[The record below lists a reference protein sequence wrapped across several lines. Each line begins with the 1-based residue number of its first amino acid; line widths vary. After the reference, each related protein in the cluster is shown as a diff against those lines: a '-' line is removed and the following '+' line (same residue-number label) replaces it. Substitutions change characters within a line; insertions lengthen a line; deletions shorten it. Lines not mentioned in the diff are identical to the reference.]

1 MLKKGYNLQVITV
14 YVLGSWSHDSTVSL
28 HVSSLASKERKH
40 QTLALLM
47 CTTQPLKCYD
57 YKNVLPYPALF
68 NISVCKCQKIH
79 KRVWKDKK
87 KHLKLK
93 LKQITPL
100 GIWRDYSFSKVLAI
114 KAWHPEVRSS
124 AAIRVGHGVYVN
136 FCQLDTKLDIARKR
150 ESQLRTFIHQSS
162 LWVCLWG
169 ILFIANCYRWTN
181 PSMNVASVV

>member
-1 MLKKGYNLQVITV
+1 MFSDLEVMILQ
-14 YVLGSWSHDSTVSL
+14 SHF
-28 HVSSLASKERKH
+28 
-40 QTLALLM
+40 M
-47 CTTQPLKCYD
+47 FPLWQV
-57 YKNVLPYPALF
+57 KNV
-68 NISVCKCQKIH
+68 NIRLLHSWCVQLSLWSAMIIRMCYHIQLYLIFQCVSVRKSIKEYGKI
-79 KRVWKDKK
+79 KK

-136 FCQLDTKLDIARKR
+136 FCQLDTKLNIARKR